1 MISNNCLLEILTKLQ
16 KFILTAENLK
26 GSGDDKKQFVIACLQ
41 GFIPEGDTKKILM
54 PLMLSFIDFA
64 VTLMNQGKM
73 LSVGK
78 QCGCR

>member
-1 MISNNCLLEILTKLQ
+1 MIEEILTKLQ

-41 GFIPEGDTKKILM
+41 GFIPEGDIKKILM
-54 PLMLSFIDFA
+54 PLIPSLIDFS

-78 QCGCR
+78 QCSCS

>member
-1 MISNNCLLEILTKLQ
+1 MIEEILTKLQ
-16 KFILTAENLK
+16 KFILCAENLK

-54 PLMLSFIDFA
+54 PLIPSLIDFS

-78 QCGCR
+78 QCSCS

>member
-1 MISNNCLLEILTKLQ
+1 MIEEILTKLQ

-41 GFIPEGDTKKILM
+41 GFIPEGDIKKILM
-54 PLMLSFIDFA
+54 PLMPSFIDFS

-78 QCGCR
+78 QCSCS

>member
-1 MISNNCLLEILTKLQ
+1 MFEEILTKLQ

-41 GFIPEGDTKKILM
+41 GFIPEGDIKKILM
-54 PLMLSFIDFA
+54 PLIPSLIDFS

-73 LSVGK
+73 LSIGK
-78 QCGCR
+78 QCGCS

>member
-1 MISNNCLLEILTKLQ
+1 MIEEILTKLQ
-16 KFILTAENLK
+16 KFILCAENLK

-54 PLMLSFIDFA
+54 PLIPSLIDFS
-64 VTLMNQGKM
+64 VSLMNQGKM

-78 QCGCR
+78 HAVVVNFWF